1 MEQTANLRS
10 RIWPWSNRE
19 SAVFACTLGKIR
31 RTRKPRKPIST
42 IKCVAAAMLSET
54 PGVQDGGA
62 DSADMK
68 LMDSGGLIAGI

>member
-31 RTRKPRKPIST
+31 RTRKPRKPRKPIST

-54 PGVQDGGA
+54 PGVQDGA
-62 DSADMK
+62 Q
-68 LMDSGGLIAGI
+68 IPEI